1 MINLVMFKPL
11 WGFCKKHATKLL
23 AGLAIGSEAAALYLT
38 AKEAP
43 VVKEKLEALPPE
55 ATKMDKF
62 KVGAKGYA
70 GAGTAAF
77 VSMASMVLCVVVGEH
92 DKAVISAAG
101 AAAQL
106 AAAKY
111 QQALEKQ
118 GGKEAVKEVEKDVN
132 KECMADK
139 AVTAQPLRVLATGK
153 GDDLF
158 FDPLSGRTFTSSRD
172 EIEKA
177 AIRLNKKIFNSIW
190 MSVNE
195 WYEELN
201 LCDIGLA
208 QDKGWNVDHMLD
220 IGFQPEMTEDGR
232 ACLAICYYNRPIKYK

>member
-1 MINLVMFKPL
+1 MINMAMFKPL

-43 VVKEKLEALPPE
+43 VVKEKLEALPPD
-55 ATKMDKF
+55 ATNMDKF

-70 GAGTAAF
+70 GAGAAAA
-77 VSMASMVLCVVVGEH
+77 VSMASIIVGTIIGEH
-92 DKAVISAAG
+92 QKAVISAAG
-101 AAAQL
+101 AAAQI

-111 QQALEKQ
+111 QQALEKH
-118 GGKEAVKEVEKDVN
+118 GGKKAVEEVEKDVN
-132 KECMADK
+132 RECAADK
-139 AVTAQPLRVLATGK
+139 TVTAQPLKVLATGK

-158 FDPLSGRTFTSSRD
+158 FDPLSGRTFTCSRE

-195 WYEELN
+195 WYAELN

-208 QDKGWNVDHMLD
+208 TDKGWNVDHMLD
-220 IGFQPEMTEDGR
+220 IGFQPQMTEDGR
-232 ACLAICYYNRPIKYK
+232 SCLAICYYNRPIKYK

>member
-1 MINLVMFKPL
+1 MINLAMFKPL
-11 WGFCKKHATKLL
+11 WGFCRKHATKLL
-23 AGLAIGSEAAALYLT
+23 CGLAIGSEAAALYLT

-43 VVKEKLEALPPE
+43 EVKKKLDELPPD

-70 GAGTAAF
+70 PAGAAAF
-77 VSMASMVLCVVVGEH
+77 VSMASMIVGTMIGEH
-92 DKAVISAAG
+92 QKAVLSAAG
-101 AAAQL
+101 AAAQI

-111 QQALEKQ
+111 QQALEKHA
-118 GGKEAVKEVEKDVN
+118 GKDAVKDVEQDIA
-132 KECMADK
+132 KECVTDK
-139 AVTAQPLRVLATGK
+139 KTIQPLQVIATGK

-158 FDPLSGRTFTSSRD
+158 YDPLSGRLFTSSRA

-177 AIRLNKKIFNSIW
+177 MIRINKKIFNSIW

-201 LCDIGLA
+201 ISDIVLA
-208 QDKGWNVDHMLD
+208 VDKGWNVDNMMD
-220 IGFQPEMTEDGR
+220 IGFQPQMTDDGR
-232 ACLAICYYNRPIKYK
+232 ACLAICYYNRPIRYK

>member
-1 MINLVMFKPL
+1 MINPAILKPL
-11 WGFCKKHATKLL
+11 WGFCKKHATKIL

-43 VVKEKLEALPPE
+43 VVKEKLEALPE
-55 ATKMDKF
+55 DATKMDKF
-62 KVGAKGYA
+62 KVAAKGYLPA
-70 GAGTAAF
+70 GAAASVSFASIIVGTII
-77 VSMASMVLCVVVGEH
+77 GEQQ
-92 DKAVISAAG
+92 KAVLSAAG

-118 GGKEAVKEVEKDVN
+118 GGKEAVKKVEEDIN
-132 KECMADK
+132 RECMTDK
-139 AVTAQPLRVLATGK
+139 TVTKPLNVIATGK

-158 FDPLSGRTFTSSRD
+158 FDPLTGRTFTSCRT

-201 LCDIGLA
+201 ISEVGLA
-208 QDKGWNVDHMLD
+208 TDKGWNVDHMLD
-220 IGFQPEMTEDGR
+220 IGFQPQMTEDGR
-232 ACLAICYYNRPIKYK
+232 ACLAICYYNRPIRYK